1 MGSRNNPAGTVAAA
15 QNAPLYGTV
24 IMNLVE
30 ESPAAII
37 AAIGGDT
44 SYGTALG
51 FLTGAPTFN
60 VARESVNTAENIMGL
75 STRIKGTELLQNEEA
90 TIEVEFAS
98 LSIDNLKYAL
108 PGTVKSDWTPA
119 VSASITAGTGNS
131 SVTVRA
137 LTGGTGGNSLLYAQT
152 APSGTG
158 APYATVTVTGTA
170 PAYTI
175 TVASKTDATAN
186 HVIDAINSHATAK
199 TLVQAGRPAGTTGAG
214 VPATL
219 AATALAGGAAG
230 TRIGYTL
237 TSPGTWGLSDYIRTV
252 HVVWE
257 SAASRVAMIAR
268 AKNAISMDDFS
279 FQANDD
285 GTMGGASMT
294 LTATSDEADFSATTG
309 NYVGGWAISKLDDV
323 AA

>member
-1 MGSRNNPAGTVAAA
+1 MGSKNNPAGTVAASI
-15 QNAPLYGTV
+15 NAPLYGTV

-75 STRIKGTELLQNEEA
+75 ATRIKGTEQLQNEEA
-90 TIEVEFAS
+90 TIECEFAS
-98 LSIDNLKYAL
+98 ISIDNLKYAL
-108 PGTVKSDWTPA
+108 PGTIKSDWTPA

-158 APYATVTVTGTA
+158 APYATVTVSGS
-170 PAYTI
+170 TI

-186 HVIDAINSHATAK
+186 HVIDAINAHATAK
-199 TLVQAGRPAGTTGAG
+199 TLVQAGRPAGTTGTG
-214 VPATL
+214 LPATL
-219 AATALAGGAAG
+219 AATALSGGAAG

-237 TSPGTWGLSDYIRTV
+237 TSPGTWGLSDYIRSV

-257 SAASRVAMIAR
+257 SVATRVAMIAR

-279 FQANDD
+279 FQADD
-285 GTMGGASMT
+285 GGQMTGVSMT
-294 LTATSDEADFSATTG
+294 LTATSDESDFSSTTG